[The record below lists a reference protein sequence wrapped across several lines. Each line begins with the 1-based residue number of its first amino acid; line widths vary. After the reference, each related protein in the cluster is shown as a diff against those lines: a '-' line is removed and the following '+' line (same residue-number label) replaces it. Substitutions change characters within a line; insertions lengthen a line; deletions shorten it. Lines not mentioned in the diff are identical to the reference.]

1 MLDRESQH
9 TEWKETWRDDYLR
22 WVCGFANAQ
31 GGRLLLGV
39 NDQGLVVGLSDALK
53 LLEDL
58 PNKVRDL
65 LGIVV
70 DVNLHAQGDLSYIE
84 LVVQAYPNP
93 ISYRGHYYMRSGS
106 TLQELKGA
114 ALDRFLLGRQGRTW
128 DGVPL
133 PQFGLTDVSAQAMAR
148 FRQLAQRSGRLDVET
163 LAESDAQLLDKLRL
177 KDGAY
182 YKRATSLLF
191 AADPQRFVT
200 GAFVKVGYFE
210 SQTELLYHDEVEG
223 DLFHQVKNTLDLLMT
238 KYLKAVISYEG
249 IVRVETFP
257 VPREA
262 LREALLNALVHRDY
276 AVTAPVQIR
285 VYEDRLRIWN
295 PAVLPEGWT
304 MDTLLGSHS
313 SSPYNPAIANAFFR
327 AGEIEAWGRGVERI
341 FAACEAAGTPKP
353 VLSYDPYDMWL
364 EFAFDEAYLKAL
376 GAGRKLVAKV
386 TPEVEAQVEAQV
398 EWTATELSILRAC
411 QDQPCSSQQ
420 LVQAAGYSQRTGNF
434 KRAMDRLLARG
445 LIGYTVPDKPQ
456 SRLQKYKL
464 TSAGRHWLI
473 GVNAK
478 DRRA

>member
-1 MLDRESQH
+1 MFKQESQH

-31 GGRLLLGV
+31 GGCLLLGV
-39 NDQGLVVGLSDALK
+39 NDKGQVVGLPDAAK

-70 DVNLHAQGDLSYIE
+70 DVNLHTEADLPYLE
-84 LVVQAYPNP
+84 VVVQAYPNP

-114 ALDRFLLGRQGRTW
+114 ALDRFLLGRHGRTW

-133 PQFGLTDVSAQAMAR
+133 PQFSLDDVSAPAMAR
-148 FRQLAQRSGRLDVET
+148 FRQLAQRSGRLDAET
-163 LAESDAQLLDKLRL
+163 LAYTSADSDAHLLDKLRL
-177 KDGAY
+177 KEGAY
-182 YKRATSLLF
+182 FKRATALLF

-200 GAFVKVGYFE
+200 GAFVKVGFFE
-210 SQTELLYHDEVEG
+210 SETELLYHDEVEG
-223 DLFHQVKNTLDLLMT
+223 DLFHQVKNTLDLLLT
-238 KYLKAVISYEG
+238 KYLKAMISYDG

-257 VPREA
+257 VPRAA

-285 VYEDRLRIWN
+285 VYENRLRMWN

-304 MDTLLGSHS
+304 LDTLLGAHS

-353 VLSYDPYDMWL
+353 VLRYDPYDMWL
-364 EFAFDEAYLKAL
+364 EFPFDPAYLKAL
-376 GAGRKLVAKV
+376 RVGQGQSERV
-386 TPEVEAQVEAQV
+386 TPEVTEQVTEQV
-398 EWTATELSILRAC
+398 A
-411 QDQPCSSQQ
+411 
-420 LVQAAGYSQRTGNF
+420 
-434 KRAMDRLLARG
+434 RLLVALGGQTLSLQELMQSLG
-445 LIGYTVPDKPQ
+445 LSHRPNFLALHLRPALGANLIQMTVPDKPN
-456 SRLQKYKL
+456 SRLQKYRL
-464 TSAGRHWLI
+464 TQAGQRWLEEQ
-473 GVNAK
+473 
-478 DRRA
+478 D

>member
-1 MLDRESQH
+1 MRHQESQH

-39 NDQGLVVGLSDALK
+39 NDKGQVVGLPDAAK

-65 LGIVV
+65 LGMVV
-70 DVNLHAQGDLSYIE
+70 EVNLHEEGGEGDLPYLE

-133 PQFGLTDVSAQAMAR
+133 PQFSLADVSPPAMAR
-148 FRQLAQRSGRLDVET
+148 FRQLAQRSGRLDAET
-163 LAESDAQLLDKLRL
+163 LAESDANLLDKLRL

-182 YKRATSLLF
+182 FKRATALLF

-200 GAFVKVGYFE
+200 GAFVKVGYFQTE
-210 SQTELLYHDEVEG
+210 TELLYHDEVEG
-223 DLFHQVKNTLDLLMT
+223 DVFHQAQTTLDLLLT

-257 VPREA
+257 VPRAA
-262 LREALLNALVHRDY
+262 LREAVLNALVHRDY

-285 VYEDRLRIWN
+285 VYEDRLRLWN

-304 MDTLLGSHS
+304 RDTLLGAHS
-313 SSPYNPAIANAFFR
+313 SSPYNPALANAFFR

-341 FAACEAAGTPKP
+341 FAACEAAGSPKP
-353 VLSYDPYDMWL
+353 VLRYEPNDMWL
-364 EFAFDEAYLKAL
+364 EFAFDPAYLKVLRAGQKQTEPLVAQVTEQVTEQVERLIFAL
-376 GAGRKLVAKV
+376 GEQTLSL
-386 TPEVEAQVEAQV
+386 Q
-398 EWTATELSILRAC
+398 ELMQALGLSHRPNFLTLHLRPAM
-411 QDQPCSSQQ
+411 
-420 LVQAAGYSQRTGNF
+420 QAN
-434 KRAMDRLLARG
+434 LLQM
-445 LIGYTVPDKPQ
+445 TVPDKPQ
-456 SRLQKYKL
+456 SRLQKYRL
-464 TSAGRHWLI
+464 TALGRQWL
-473 GVNAK
+473 NHENKA
-478 DRRA
+478 

>member
-1 MLDRESQH
+1 MQAQESQH

-39 NDQGLVVGLSDALK
+39 NDKGQVVGLPDAAK

-70 DVNLHAQGDLSYIE
+70 EVNLHTEADLPYLE

-114 ALDRFLLGRQGRTW
+114 ALDRFLLGRHGRTW

-133 PQFGLTDVSAQAMAR
+133 PQFSLANVSAPAMAR
-148 FRQLAQRSGRLDVET
+148 FRQLAQRSGRLDAET
-163 LAESDAQLLDKLRL
+163 LAESDAHLLDKLRL
-177 KDGAY
+177 KEGAY
-182 YKRATSLLF
+182 FKRATALLF

-200 GAFVKVGYFE
+200 GAFVKVGFFE
-210 SQTELLYHDEVEG
+210 SETELLYHDEVEG
-223 DLFHQVKNTLDLLMT
+223 DLFHQVKNTLDLLLT
-238 KYLKAVISYEG
+238 KYLKAVISYDG

-257 VPREA
+257 VPRAA

-304 MDTLLGSHS
+304 LDTLLGAHS

-341 FAACEAAGTPKP
+341 FAACEAAGSPKP
-353 VLSYDPYDMWL
+353 VLRYDPYDMWL
-364 EFAFDEAYLKAL
+364 EFPFDPAYLKAL
-376 GAGRKLVAKV
+376 RVGQRQTEQV

-398 EWTATELSILRAC
+398 ELSATEQLILKAC
-411 QDQPCSSQQ
+411 EGQPSTGQK
-420 LVQAAGYSQRTGNF
+420 LLAAAGYSQRTGNF
-434 KRAMDRLLARG
+434 KRAMERLLSLG
-445 LIGYTVPDKPQ
+445 LMAYTLPDKPN

-464 TSAGRHWLI
+464 TALGRQWLHHKNK
-473 GVNAK
+473 V
-478 DRRA
+478 

>member
-1 MLDRESQH
+1 MRHQESQH

-22 WVCGFANAQ
+22 WVCGFAKAQ

-39 NDQGLVVGLSDALK
+39 NDKGVVVGLPESANAAR

-65 LGIVV
+65 LGMVV
-70 DVNLHAQGDLSYIE
+70 EVNLHEEGGDGGLQYLE

-133 PQFGLTDVSAQAMAR
+133 PQFGLGDVSAPAMAR
-148 FRQLAQRSGRLDVET
+148 FRQLAQRSGRLDAET
-163 LAESDAQLLDKLRL
+163 LAESDANLLDKLRL

-182 YKRATSLLF
+182 FKRATALLF

-200 GAFVKVGYFE
+200 GAFVKVGYFQTE
-210 SQTELLYHDEVEG
+210 TELLYHDEVEG
-223 DLFHQVKNTLDLLMT
+223 DLFHQAKSTMDLLLT

-257 VPREA
+257 VPRAA

-285 VYEDRLRIWN
+285 VYEDRLRLWN
-295 PAVLPEGWT
+295 PAVLAEGWT
-304 MDTLLGSHS
+304 VDTLLGPHA

-327 AGEIEAWGRGVERI
+327 AGEIEAWGRGVARI
-341 FAACEAAGTPKP
+341 FTACEAAGSPKP
-353 VLSYDPYDMWL
+353 VLRYEPNDMWL
-364 EFAFDEAYLKAL
+364 EFAFDPAYLTVL
-376 GAGRKLVAKV
+376 RAGQKQTAQVGVQVTPGVTPGV
-386 TPEVEAQVEAQV
+386 TPEVGRM
-398 EWTATELSILRAC
+398 L
-411 QDQPCSSQQ
+411 Q
-420 LVQAAGYSQRTGNF
+420 LVNGEMRRAELMAALGLRDEKHFRTHYQQVALANG
-434 KRAMDRLLARG
+434 LLEM
-445 LIGYTVPDKPQ
+445 TVPTKPN
-456 SRLQKYKL
+456 SRLQKYRL
-464 TSAGRHWLI
+464 TALGRQWL
-473 GVNAK
+473 NK
-478 DRRA
+478 DKP

>member
-1 MLDRESQH
+1 MESQH

-39 NDQGLVVGLSDALK
+39 NDQGQVVGLPDAAR

-65 LGIVV
+65 LGMVV
-70 DVNLHAQGDLSYIE
+70 DVNFHTENGLPYIE
-84 LVVQAYPNP
+84 VVVQPYANP

-114 ALDRFLLGRQGRTW
+114 ALDRFLLGRQGHTW

-133 PQFGLTDVSAQAMAR
+133 PQFGLADVSAQAMAR
-148 FRQLAQRSGRLDVET
+148 FRQLAQRSGRLDAET

-182 YKRATSLLF
+182 FKRATALLF

-210 SQTELLYHDEVEG
+210 SETELLYHDEVEG
-223 DLFHQVKNTLDLLMT
+223 DLFHQVKHTLDLLLT

-257 VPREA
+257 VPRAA

-304 MDTLLGSHS
+304 LDTLLGAHS

-353 VLSYDPYDMWL
+353 VLRYDPYDMWL
-364 EFAFDEAYLKAL
+364 EFAFDPAYLKAL
-376 GAGRKLVAKV
+376 GGGKPRTEQGEAQV
-386 TPEVEAQVEAQV
+386 TPEVTPEVARMLAVVVGEMSR
-398 EWTATELSILRAC
+398 TELMAVLGLKDEKHFRTHY
-411 QDQPCSSQQ
+411 Q
-420 LVQAAGYSQRTGNF
+420 QAA
-434 KRAMDRLLARG
+434 LAAG
-445 LIGYTVPDKPQ
+445 VLEMTVPDKPQ

-464 TSAGRHWLI
+464 TALGRQWLEK
-473 GVNAK
+473 NK
-478 DRRA
+478 P

>member
-1 MLDRESQH
+1 MLKQESQH

-39 NDQGLVVGLSDALK
+39 SDKGQVVGLSGSAK

-70 DVNLHAQGDLSYIE
+70 DVNLHAEGDLPYIE

-93 ISYRGHYYMRSGS
+93 ISYRGHYFMRSGS

-128 DGVPL
+128 DGVPM
-133 PQFGLTDVSAQAMAR
+133 PQFSLADVSGTAIAR
-148 FRQLAQRSGRLDVET
+148 FRQLAQRSGRLDAET
-163 LAESDAQLLDKLRL
+163 LAESDALLLDKLRL

-182 YKRATSLLF
+182 YKRATALLF
-191 AADPQRFVT
+191 AQDPQRFVT

-210 SQTELLYHDEVEG
+210 SETELLYHDEVEG
-223 DLFHQVKNTLDLLMT
+223 DLFHQVKNTLDLLLT

-257 VPREA
+257 VPRAA

-304 MDTLLGSHS
+304 METLLGSHS
-313 SSPYNPAIANAFFR
+313 SSPYNPAVANTFFR

-341 FAACEAAGTPKP
+341 FAACAAAGTPKP
-353 VLSYDPYDMWL
+353 VLRYEPFDMWM
-364 EFAFDEAYLKAL
+364 EFSFEPAYLKVL
-376 GAGRKLVAKV
+376 RAGRGQNEQAEAQVTPQV
-386 TPEVEAQVEAQV
+386 TPEIFRMLAAIDGEMTRAEIMVA
-398 EWTATELSILRAC
+398 LGLRNTKHFRTHY
-411 QDQPCSSQQ
+411 Q
-420 LVQAAGYSQRTGNF
+420 QAAVFSQ
-434 KRAMDRLLARG
+434 
-445 LIGYTVPDKPQ
+445 LIEMTIPNKPN
-456 SRLQKYKL
+456 SRLQKYRL
-464 TSAGRHWLI
+464 TQAGRRLLV
-473 GVNAK
+473 G
-478 DRRA
+478 RG